1 MNLTLQY
8 LLIGLLVA
16 GSIVY
21 MLRKLAPQL
30 WLRWQTAWAAS
41 LDQPSHSAAVRS
53 FGRFLQPKQ
62 GESGGCHSGGDSSCS
77 ACKACAPDEP
87 ASSAEQPLTFH
98 PRHR

>member
-8 LLIGLLVA
+8 LLIGVLVV
-16 GSIVY
+16 GSAIY

-30 WLRWQTAWAAS
+30 SRRWQATWAAS
-41 LDQPSHSAAVRS
+41 LDQPSHSSALRS
-53 FGRFLQPKQ
+53 LGRFLQPKE

-77 ACKACAPDEP
+77 ACKACGPGESAPE
-87 ASSAEQPLTFH
+87 AEQPLIFH